1 MKPRGDGGSLWTSG
15 RHWKLYDKS
24 DEERREADIEEI
36 VVQEIQAKLISA
48 GRAGGGGDWASP
60 PPVKTFDSKLNF
72 QQCR

>member
-1 MKPRGDGGSLWTSG
+1 MWTSG

-60 PPVKTFDSKLNF
+60 PPVKTFDNKLNF